1 MKKDSAFKLK
11 SGNQPSIAK
20 MFGMMKT
27 MKKNMQT
34 AKDNRSKRDM
44 SKAPKAMQ
52 NLNKAIGDALGSTG
66 NLRKKISDKITSKKS
81 KNYTIKKG
89 DTLTKIAKAN
99 NTTVDAIMKKN
110 TQIKDKNLIYSGKT
124 LKLQG
129 NTLYQ

>member
-11 SGNQPSIAK
+11 SGNKPSIAK

-110 TQIKDKNLIYSGKT
+110 TQIKDKNKIFSGKT
-124 LKLQG
+124 LNL
-129 NTLYQ
+129 

>member
-1 MKKDSAFKLK
+1 MKNASAFKLK
-11 SGNQPSIAK
+11 SGNKPSIAK

-27 MKKNMQT
+27 FKKNMQT

-124 LKLQG
+124 LKL
-129 NTLYQ
+129 

>member
-1 MKKDSAFKLK
+1 MKKESAFKLK
-11 SGNQPSIAK
+11 SGNKPSMAK

-27 MKKNMQT
+27 FKKNMQT
-34 AKDNRSKRDM
+34 AKYNRSKRDM

-81 KNYTIKKG
+81 KKSKTYTIKKG

-99 NTTVDAIMKKN
+99 NTTGAAIMKKN

-124 LKLQG
+124 LKL
-129 NTLYQ
+129 

>member
-1 MKKDSAFKLK
+1 MKKESAFKLK
-11 SGNQPSIAK
+11 SGNKPSMAK

-27 MKKNMQT
+27 FKKNMQT

-81 KNYTIKKG
+81 KKSKTYTIKKG

-124 LKLQG
+124 LKL
-129 NTLYQ
+129 

>member
-1 MKKDSAFKLK
+1 MKKESAFKLK
-11 SGNQPSIAK
+11 SGNKPSMAK

-27 MKKNMQT
+27 FKKNMQT

-110 TQIKDKNLIYSGKT
+110 TQIKDKN
-124 LKLQG
+124 
-129 NTLYQ
+129 

>member
-1 MKKDSAFKLK
+1 MKKESAFKLK
-11 SGNQPSIAK
+11 SGNKPSMAK

-27 MKKNMQT
+27 FKKNMQT

-110 TQIKDKNLIYSGKT
+110 TQIKDKNKIFSGKT
-124 LKLQG
+124 LNL
-129 NTLYQ
+129 

>member
-11 SGNQPSIAK
+11 SGNKPSIAK

-81 KNYTIKKG
+81 KKSKTYTIKKG

-110 TQIKDKNLIYSGKT
+110 TQIKDKNKIFSGKT
-124 LKLQG
+124 LNL
-129 NTLYQ
+129 

>member
-1 MKKDSAFKLK
+1 MKKESAFKLK
-11 SGNQPSIAK
+11 SGNKPSMAK

-27 MKKNMQT
+27 FKKNMQT

-81 KNYTIKKG
+81 KKYTIKKG

-110 TQIKDKNLIYSGKT
+110 TQIKDKNKIFSGKT
-124 LKLQG
+124 LNL
-129 NTLYQ
+129 

>member
-11 SGNQPSIAK
+11 SGNKPSIAK

-27 MKKNMQT
+27 FKKNMQT

-66 NLRKKISDKITSKKS
+66 NLRKKISDKIT
-81 KNYTIKKG
+81 
-89 DTLTKIAKAN
+89 
-99 NTTVDAIMKKN
+99 
-110 TQIKDKNLIYSGKT
+110 GKT
-124 LKLQG
+124 TKTTKTTKTNKTSSTRARFNKAFAAARKAGKKVFEFEGKSFTTKLKEE
-129 NTLYQ
+129 

>member
-11 SGNQPSIAK
+11 SGNKPSIAK

-27 MKKNMQT
+27 FKKNMQT

-110 TQIKDKNLIYSGKT
+110 TQIKDKNKIFSGKT
-124 LKLQG
+124 LNL
-129 NTLYQ
+129 

>member
-1 MKKDSAFKLK
+1 MKKNSAFKLR
-11 SGNQPSIAK
+11 SGNKPSIAK

-27 MKKNMQT
+27 FKKNMQT

-124 LKLQG
+124 LKL
-129 NTLYQ
+129 

>member
-11 SGNQPSIAK
+11 SGNKPSIAK

-27 MKKNMQT
+27 FKKNMQT

-81 KNYTIKKG
+81 KTYTIKKG

-124 LKLQG
+124 LKL
-129 NTLYQ
+129 

>member
-11 SGNQPSIAK
+11 SGNKPSIAK

-66 NLRKKISDKITSKKS
+66 NLRKKISDKITSKTTKTN
-81 KNYTIKKG
+81 KTFKGKKG
-89 DTLTKIAKAN
+89 DPYTYRKTKDGGYEYSKDGKKFTKATNKKAIEAISKIAPK
-99 NTTVDAIMKKN
+99 
-110 TQIKDKNLIYSGKT
+110 
-124 LKLQG
+124 
-129 NTLYQ
+129 

>member
-11 SGNQPSIAK
+11 SGNKPSIAK

-27 MKKNMQT
+27 FKKNMQT

-124 LKLQG
+124 LKL
-129 NTLYQ
+129 

>member
-11 SGNQPSIAK
+11 SGNKPSIAK

-110 TQIKDKNLIYSGKT
+110 TQIKDKNKIFSGKT
-124 LKLQG
+124 LKL
-129 NTLYQ
+129 

>member
-11 SGNQPSIAK
+11 SGNKPSIAK

-124 LKLQG
+124 LKL
-129 NTLYQ
+129 

>member
-11 SGNQPSIAK
+11 SGNKPSIAK

-27 MKKNMQT
+27 FKKNMQT

-66 NLRKKISDKITSKKS
+66 NLRKKISDKITGKTTKTT
-81 KNYTIKKG
+81 KTFKGKKG
-89 DTLTKIAKAN
+89 DPYTYRKTKDGGYEYSKDGKKFTKATNKKAIEAISKIAPK
-99 NTTVDAIMKKN
+99 
-110 TQIKDKNLIYSGKT
+110 
-124 LKLQG
+124 
-129 NTLYQ
+129 

>member
-1 MKKDSAFKLK
+1 MKKESAFKLK
-11 SGNQPSIAK
+11 SGNKPSIAK

-27 MKKNMQT
+27 FKKNMQT

-124 LKLQG
+124 LKL
-129 NTLYQ
+129 

>member
-1 MKKDSAFKLK
+1 MKKESAFKLK
-11 SGNQPSIAK
+11 SGNKPSMAK

-81 KNYTIKKG
+81 KKSKTYTIKKG

-124 LKLQG
+124 LKL
-129 NTLYQ
+129 

>member
-1 MKKDSAFKLK
+1 MKKESAFKLK
-11 SGNQPSIAK
+11 SGNKPSMAK

-27 MKKNMQT
+27 FKKNMQT

-66 NLRKKISDKITSKKS
+66 NLRKKISNKITSKKS

-124 LKLQG
+124 LKL
-129 NTLYQ
+129 

>member
-11 SGNQPSIAK
+11 SGNKPSIAK

-81 KNYTIKKG
+81 KTFKGKKG
-89 DTLTKIAKAN
+89 DPYTYRKTKDGGYEYSKDGKKFTKATNKKAIEAISKIAPK
-99 NTTVDAIMKKN
+99 
-110 TQIKDKNLIYSGKT
+110 
-124 LKLQG
+124 
-129 NTLYQ
+129 

>member
-11 SGNQPSIAK
+11 SGNKPSIAK

-81 KNYTIKKG
+81 KTFKGKKG
-89 DTLTKIAKAN
+89 DPYTYRKTNDGGYEYSKDGKKFTKATNKKAIEAISKIAPK
-99 NTTVDAIMKKN
+99 
-110 TQIKDKNLIYSGKT
+110 
-124 LKLQG
+124 
-129 NTLYQ
+129 

>member
-1 MKKDSAFKLK
+1 MKKESAFKLK
-11 SGNQPSIAK
+11 SGNKPSIAK

-27 MKKNMQT
+27 LKKNMQT

-124 LKLQG
+124 LKL
-129 NTLYQ
+129 

>member
-11 SGNQPSIAK
+11 SGNKPSIAK

-27 MKKNMQT
+27 FKKNMQT

-81 KNYTIKKG
+81 KKSKTYTIKKG

-124 LKLQG
+124 LKL
-129 NTLYQ
+129 

>member
-11 SGNQPSIAK
+11 SGNKPSMAK

-27 MKKNMQT
+27 FKKNMQT

-81 KNYTIKKG
+81 KKSKTYTIKKG

-110 TQIKDKNLIYSGKT
+110 TQIKDKNKIFSGKT
-124 LKLQG
+124 LNL
-129 NTLYQ
+129 

>member
-1 MKKDSAFKLK
+1 MKKESAFKLK
-11 SGNQPSIAK
+11 SGNKPSMAK

-27 MKKNMQT
+27 FKKNMQT

-124 LKLQG
+124 LKL
-129 NTLYQ
+129 